1 MTTGNE
7 ALDVLRQACTMG
19 RTDIVKHAI
28 NELTS
33 LLKEKGMKNPDLD
46 LRALISSS
54 SPINESGTPLH
65 SASSAGHK
73 DVIRAL
79 LNAGAQADV
88 TPVDGIFAGQM
99 PYQVATD
106 VSKEVFHV
114 HLFEQIAS
122 GNLEGCIGL
131 INTKKASIVP
141 KNDIFCWSRY

>member
-54 SPINESGTPLH
+54 FPSFFQKSTPSP
-65 SASSAGHK
+65 
-73 DVIRAL
+73 
-79 LNAGAQADV
+79 
-88 TPVDGIFAGQM
+88 
-99 PYQVATD
+99 
-106 VSKEVFHV
+106 VFFV
-114 HLFEQIAS
+114 
-122 GNLEGCIGL
+122 GL
-131 INTKKASIVP
+131 
-141 KNDIFCWSRY
+141 